1 MPEILE
7 AQSTNI
13 SMSTQAERER
23 HYQMLNVERQASKYD
38 IPEQL
43 NLPEG
48 EFSQLKF
55 IVDGDSED
63 SDDTI
68 LVRASRQGAHY

>member
-68 LVRASRQGAHY
+68 LVQASRQGAHY